1 MRIIKLEGNV
11 SVNMK
16 GIICEELQDDMHVY
30 VLLEGKTHLSSED
43 LGAPF
48 NKHCLSW
55 YRGLPGG
62 GS

>member
-30 VLLEGKTHLSSED
+30 VLLEGKKQRHWSDD
-43 LGAPF
+43 LDAPS
-48 NKHCLSW
+48 NKHVLT
-55 YRGLPGG
+55 
-62 GS
+62 